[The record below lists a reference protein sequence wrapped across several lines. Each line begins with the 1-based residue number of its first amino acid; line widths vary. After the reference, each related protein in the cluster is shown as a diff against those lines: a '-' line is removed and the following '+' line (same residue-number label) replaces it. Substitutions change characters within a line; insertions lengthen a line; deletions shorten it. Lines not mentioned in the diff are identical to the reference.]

1 MNRVVDTRIVYKIN
15 LKETHK
21 NTEFDEAL
29 FVNVAACACGWFM
42 LVQLSTYHASWMI
55 TRF

>member
-1 MNRVVDTRIVYKIN
+1 MNRVVDTRIGYKIN

-29 FVNVAACACGWFM
+29 FVNVAAVCMWPGLCLFNCQQIILPG
-42 LVQLSTYHASWMI
+42 
-55 TRF
+55 